1 MLDRPALSDIIGLYS
16 KLLGGEKMFEKW
28 GSDSEAEVT
37 NDNGDKTT
45 KSDFPAGVET
55 QATVKNKVHDIKPAA
70 VPKSSNT
77 ILKGSKLIG
86 DINITND
93 LELSGEVEGSIKSI
107 KDSNIILK
115 GTCKGNIDTK
125 GGSVYIEGSLEGGSI
140 DAGNEVSVTG
150 KFNGTSIKAVNRIY
164 VNGEFNGRLEANEI
178 EIGPKAVG
186 KGELHYKELIS
197 IARGAKVDV
206 QIGQSQPELK
216 VVDKQHE
223 KKAVAPVPDNGKMK
237 QIN

>member
-1 MLDRPALSDIIGLYS
+1 
-16 KLLGGEKMFEKW
+16 MFNKW
-28 GSDSEAEVT
+28 GSDSEDAVT

-45 KSDFPAGVET
+45 KSGSPAGVET
-55 QATVKNKVHDIKPAA
+55 QATSENKVHGIKSAA
-70 VPKSSNT
+70 ASKRANT

-86 DINITND
+86 DINITSD
-93 LELSGEVEGSIKSI
+93 LELSGEVEGSITSI

-115 GTCKGNIDTK
+115 GTCKGNIETK
-125 GGSVYIEGSLEGGSI
+125 EGSVYIEGSLEGGSI
-140 DAGNEVSVTG
+140 VAGNEVSITG
-150 KFNGTSIKAVNRIY
+150 KFNGTGIKATNRIY

-197 IARGAKVDV
+197 IAKGAKVNV

-216 VVDKQHE
+216 VVDKSHG
-223 KKAVAPVPDNGKMK
+223 KKAAELVLDNGKIK
-237 QIN
+237 EAK

>member
-1 MLDRPALSDIIGLYS
+1 
-16 KLLGGEKMFEKW
+16 MFNKW
-28 GSDSEAEVT
+28 GSGSEDAVT

-45 KSDFPAGVET
+45 KSGSPAGVET
-55 QATVKNKVHDIKPAA
+55 QATSENKVHGIKSAA
-70 VPKSSNT
+70 ASKRANT

-86 DINITND
+86 DINITSD
-93 LELSGEVEGSIKSI
+93 LELSGEVEGSITSI

-115 GTCKGNIDTK
+115 GTCKGNIETK
-125 GGSVYIEGSLEGGSI
+125 EGSVYIEGSLKGGSI
-140 DAGNEVSVTG
+140 VAGNEVSITG
-150 KFNGTSIKAVNRIY
+150 KFNGTGIKATNRIY

-197 IARGAKVDV
+197 IAKGAKVNV

-216 VVDKQHE
+216 VVDKSHG
-223 KKAVAPVPDNGKMK
+223 KKAAELVLDNGKIK
-237 QIN
+237 EAK

>member
-1 MLDRPALSDIIGLYS
+1 
-16 KLLGGEKMFEKW
+16 MFEKW
-28 GSDSEAEVT
+28 GSDSEVEVT
-37 NDNGDKTT
+37 NGNGDKTT
-45 KSDFPAGVET
+45 KSDSPAGVET
-55 QATVKNKVHDIKPAA
+55 QAAENKVHNIKPATA
-70 VPKSSNT
+70 LKSSNT
-77 ILKGSKLIG
+77 ILKGSKLTG

-150 KFNGTSIKAVNRIY
+150 NFNGTSIKAVNRIY
-164 VNGEFNGRLEANEI
+164 VNGEFSGRLEANEI

-197 IARGAKVDV
+197 IAKGAKVDV

-216 VVDKQHE
+216 MVDKHQGI
-223 KKAVAPVPDNGKMK
+223 KAADPVPDNGKIQK
-237 QIN
+237 AK

>member
-1 MLDRPALSDIIGLYS
+1 
-16 KLLGGEKMFEKW
+16 MFEKW

-37 NDNGDKTT
+37 NDNGDKTIN
-45 KSDFPAGVET
+45 SDSPAGDKT
-55 QATVKNKVHDIKPAA
+55 QTASENKVHDIKPAA
-70 VPKSSNT
+70 APKSSNT
-77 ILKGSKLIG
+77 ILKGSKLTG

-140 DAGNEVSVTG
+140 NAGNEVSVTG

-164 VNGEFNGRLEANEI
+164 VNGEFNGKLEANEI

-197 IARGAKVDV
+197 IARGAKVNV

-216 VVDKQHE
+216 VVNEHQGG
-223 KKAVAPVPDNGKMK
+223 KATAPVPNNNKIQK
-237 QIN
+237 AK

>member
-1 MLDRPALSDIIGLYS
+1 
-16 KLLGGEKMFEKW
+16 MFEKW
-28 GSDSEAEVT
+28 SSDSEVEVT
-37 NDNGDKTT
+37 NGNGDKTT
-45 KSDFPAGVET
+45 KSVSPAGVET
-55 QATVKNKVHDIKPAA
+55 QAASENKVHGIKPATA
-70 VPKSSNT
+70 PKSSNT

-150 KFNGTSIKAVNRIY
+150 NFNGTSIKAVNRIY
-164 VNGEFNGRLEANEI
+164 VNGEFNGTLEANEI

-197 IARGAKVDV
+197 IAKGAKVDV

-216 VVDKQHE
+216 VVDKHHGE
-223 KKAVAPVPDNGKMK
+223 KPDTPVPNNNKIQK
-237 QIN
+237 TK